1 MRHRFFIAVLM
12 LAMLLVAC
20 SNDEAKDA
28 DNMPNDST
36 EDAQGGNNENKD
48 KNTNPDEPTTTS
60 QNVEHNDTVTSNE
73 EVPAAALLIE
83 QSTQLAEGQ
92 SGVSGITSFTE
103 TDENGEAKRFDTY
116 YIMSD
121 IKETFEDGS
130 YWPQYYRSYIQQT
143 TPDGEQFETYFS
155 FGKSLY
161 TKRSEDEWF
170 GSVMDETMDIG
181 FHYRLNYFTPYIWL
195 NYFGPFL
202 ESVAPYEVYGT
213 DYIVE
218 ADINEPA
225 LREFFDANMYMLA
238 EENSIYHYNEWSF
251 VDEPAHLYYIF
262 NKENARLTEVGA
274 VVKMKNEEYGE
285 YEFSYTQQFDDF
297 EVESIELPKEAIEA
311 TGVSE
316 W

>member
-1 MRHRFFIAVLM
+1 MRNRFFITLLM

-28 DNMPNDST
+28 NNTPNAST
-36 EDAQGGNNENKD
+36 EDAQGGNNEQTDENTQPD
-48 KNTNPDEPTTTS
+48 KSATIS
-60 QNVEHNDTVTSNE
+60 QNVEHNDTVTSE
-73 EVPAAALLIE
+73 GDTPAAALLIE
-83 QSTQLAEGQ
+83 QSTQLAQGQ
-92 SGVSGITSFTE
+92 TGVSGITSFTE

-121 IKETFEDGS
+121 IKETFENGA
-130 YWPQYYRSYIQQT
+130 YWPEYYRSYIQQT
-143 TPDGEQFETYFS
+143 LPNGEQFETYFS
-155 FGKSLY
+155 FGTSLF
-161 TKRSEDEWF
+161 TKRNGEWI
-170 GSVMDETMDIG
+170 GNVMDETMDIG
-181 FHYRLNYFTPYIWL
+181 FQYRLNYFTPYIWL

-202 ESVAPYEVYGT
+202 QSVAPYEVYGT

-218 ADINEPA
+218 ADLDEPA
-225 LREFFDANMYMLA
+225 LHEFFDANMYMLA
-238 EENSIYHYNEWSF
+238 EESSVYHYNEWTF
-251 VDEPAHLYYIF
+251 VDEPIHLYFIF

-274 VVKMKNEEYGE
+274 IVKMKNEEDGE